1 MTDTFI
7 AIGLLN
13 ILIFL
18 LGYKIGQINHQT
30 ELQNNVLHNGFF
42 MLGNGLYRAVKF
54 KYSEETPPETI
65 TPRKPIID
73 KPKDEPSEAITL
85 PEIALPDLTETEPTE
100 KPADDDEA
108 TASIIKKPI
117 RRRNPAKTQT
127 H

>member
-18 LGYKIGQINHQT
+18 LGYKIGQINRET
-30 ELQNNVLHNGFF
+30 ELQNNVMGNGFF

-54 KYSEETPPETI
+54 KYSEANETPPETI
-65 TPRKPIID
+65 TPRKPKD
-73 KPKDEPSEAITL
+73 EPKDEDPPIIAL
-85 PEIALPDLTETEPTE
+85 PEIALPDLPEIEPTE
-100 KPADDDEA
+100 KPADDEA
-108 TASIIKKPI
+108 TAIIKKPI
-117 RRRNPAKTQT
+117 RRRNPAKT

>member
-18 LGYKIGQINHQT
+18 LGYKIGQINHQA
-30 ELQNNVLHNGFF
+30 ELQNKVITNGFF

-54 KYSEETPPETI
+54 KYSEANETATPPETI
-65 TPRKPIID
+65 TPRKPKD
-73 KPKDEPSEAITL
+73 EPKDEPSEAITL
-85 PEIALPDLTETEPTE
+85 PEIALPDLPEIEPTE
-100 KPADDDEA
+100 KPADDEA
-108 TASIIKKPI
+108 TAIIKKPI
-117 RRRNPAKTQT
+117 RRRNPAKT